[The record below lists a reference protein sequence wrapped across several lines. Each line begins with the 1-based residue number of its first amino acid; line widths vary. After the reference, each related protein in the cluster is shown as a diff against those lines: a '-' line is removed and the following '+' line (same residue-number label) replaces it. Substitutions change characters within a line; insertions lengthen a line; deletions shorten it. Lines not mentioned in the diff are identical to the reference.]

1 MQIIWL
7 ETAPLSDYVTLALL
21 SLFLIILCFV
31 KSYYPRKKKVLLQ
44 VLLLMI
50 QIWEESLLQFH
61 TPVLVLFFFLIKQM
75 DCSAQAQLSF
85 SYSRAAAQWQLL
97 TEENVSRIQGL
108 IFLPRQILYLC
119 ELWLHLD
126 NIVTLQVYKTA

>member
-1 MQIIWL
+1 M
-7 ETAPLSDYVTLALL
+7 
-21 SLFLIILCFV
+21 
-31 KSYYPRKKKVLLQ
+31 LLQ

-61 TPVLVLFFFLIKQM
+61 TPVLVM

-108 IFLPRQILYLC
+108 IFLPRQILCYLC

>member
-1 MQIIWL
+1 
-7 ETAPLSDYVTLALL
+7 
-21 SLFLIILCFV
+21 
-31 KSYYPRKKKVLLQ
+31 
-44 VLLLMI
+44 
-50 QIWEESLLQFH
+50 
-61 TPVLVLFFFLIKQM
+61 M

-108 IFLPRQILYLC
+108 IFLPRQILCYLC

-126 NIVTLQVYKTA
+126 NIVTLQHCKCTKQLSHMHMCTHQCKVLA

>member
-31 KSYYPRKKKVLLQ
+31 KSYYPRKKNVLLQ

-61 TPVLVLFFFLIKQM
+61 TPVLVLFFFFLIKQM

-108 IFLPRQILYLC
+108 IFLPRQILCYLC
-119 ELWLHLD
+119 ELC
-126 NIVTLQVYKTA
+126 T